1 MDSILIRSFTAP
13 GFEENA
19 YLIFRRGT
27 GHALAVDPGA
37 QADSMAAALA
47 AENLTLDG
55 IVLTHAH
62 IDHVEGVGL
71 LHEKTGAPI
80 WLHPADKP
88 LYDRAGDQAAMFGL
102 SLRPLPSVQNALEH
116 EQQLTLAEIELEVRH
131 VPGHSPGHVILWIA
145 AAHAAIVGDVI
156 FHGSVGRTDLPG
168 GNFPQLVRGIRR
180 YVFTLPGDTTLW
192 PGHGPPTTVA
202 HEQATNPFLI
212 PQYGGGLA

>member
-1 MDSILIRSFTAP
+1 MDSIQIRSYTAS

-19 YLIFRRGT
+19 YLLWRQGST
-27 GHALAVDPGA
+27 HAVAVDPGG
-37 QADSMAAALA
+37 QA
-47 AENLTLDG
+47 AEMAGVLDAQKLTLDA

-62 IDHVEGVGL
+62 VDHIEGVAT
-71 LHEKTGAPI
+71 LHQKTSVPI
-80 WLHPADKP
+80 FLHAADQP
-88 LYDRAGDQAAMFGL
+88 LYDRAVDQAAMFGL
-102 SLRPLPSVQNALEH
+102 RLQPLPTADQRLEH
-116 EQQLTLAEIELEVRH
+116 GQSLTLAGIEMEVRH

-145 AAHAAIVGDVI
+145 EAHAALVGDVI

-180 YVFTLPGDTTLW
+180 HVFTLPGDTTLW

>member
-1 MDSILIRSFTAP
+1 MDSIHIRSFTAA

-19 YLIFRRGT
+19 YLMWRQGT

-37 QADSMAAALA
+37 QTAEMAVALE
-47 AENLTLDG
+47 AENLSLDG

-62 IDHVEGVGL
+62 VDHVEGVGA
-71 LHEKTGAPI
+71 LHEKTNAPI
-80 WLHPADKP
+80 WLHPADRP
-88 LYDRAGDQAAMFGL
+88 LYERAGDQAAMFGL
-102 SLRPLPSVQNALEH
+102 SLQPLPAAHHALEH
-116 EQQLTLAEIELEVRH
+116 EQHLKLADIEIEVRH

-145 AAHAAIVGDVI
+145 EAHAAIVGDVI

-168 GNFPQLVRGIRR
+168 GNFAQLVRGIRR